1 MTNIS
6 VWLWITVFVYVI
18 FQIFT
23 LGTRSFDG
31 DEGVILNVVQSS
43 SWNEF
48 WVRIGS
54 DVHSPLY
61 HILAKASVSI
71 FGIHEWSLRLPAAA
85 AGGLLI
91 LLGFWLGKKIWSDKW
106 KALVLGICLGF
117 APYLYYFHQEARFYS
132 LLLLG
137 AVITYGAL
145 LEIIKKPNA
154 RSYIIFIIGALIL
167 VWTQYLGWFVLG
179 AEFIAIIIM
188 RQWKLVSWGLIIFG
202 LLLLSYTPFIKIAFD
217 QFSGRLSEQGGLLI
231 IQNIQGI
238 ISAFYRFGADRLVL
252 GVSPGELMSSN
263 WIKVFLFIISLI
275 APVVVFI
282 FGLGRI
288 KKYQP
293 WITIAWIVSILSVVV
308 ALLVS
313 EIGSRS
319 SRYLI
324 YLWPFY
330 GVILIN
336 GAWIIYKKVWGK
348 IIIGLLIILW
358 IGALGVHVIDE
369 NRAIGARDIAR
380 YLSYEMKE
388 NDVVLVKG
396 ALAGGEKAVFNYY
409 AARQL
414 TVIDYYADYK
424 PGELSKNRKT
434 PEDVIKKLAEKY
446 GAVWYYDFTY
456 GKLDIDTLY
465 HFVGQRNIGID
476 KEQKEVILYKIAGL

>member
-1 MTNIS
+1 M
-6 VWLWITVFVYVI
+6 VVYI
-18 FQIFT
+18 LLQIFS

-31 DEGVILNVVQSS
+31 DEGVILNVVSTG
-43 SWNEF
+43 SWNDF
-48 WVRIGS
+48 WLHIAS
-54 DVHSPLY
+54 DVHPPLY

-117 APYLYYFHQEARFYS
+117 APYLFYFHQEARFYS
-132 LLLLG
+132 LLLVG
-137 AVITYGAL
+137 AVLTYGSL
-145 LEIIKKPNA
+145 MEIIKKPNV
-154 RSYIIFIIGALIL
+154 RSWIIFVIGALIL
-167 VWTQYLGWFVLG
+167 VWTQHLGWFILG

-202 LLLLSYTPFIKIAFD
+202 LLVLSYVPFIKIAYE
-217 QFSGRLSEQGGLLI
+217 QFAGRLGEQGGLLI
-231 IQNIQGI
+231 MQNIEGI

-263 WIKVFLFIISLI
+263 WIKVILFIISLI
-275 APVVVFI
+275 VPLIIFI
-282 FGLGRI
+282 FGFVG
-288 KKYQP
+288 KKDKNKT
-293 WITIAWIVSILSVVV
+293 WTLFAWIVAGLSVII

-336 GAWIIYKKVWGK
+336 GAWIIHKKLWGK
-348 IIIGLLIILW
+348 IIITLLIILW
-358 IGALGVHVIDE
+358 IGTLGTHIFSE
-369 NRAIGARDIAR
+369 NRALGARDIAK
-380 YLSYEMKE
+380 YLSEEMKD

-396 ALAGGEKAVFNYY
+396 ALCGGEKAVLAYY
-409 AARQL
+409 APRDL
-414 TVIDYYADYK
+414 SINDYYADYK
-424 PGELSKNRKT
+424 PGELSKNRAT
-434 PEDVIKKLAEKY
+434 PEEAIKNLTEKY
-446 GAVWYYDFTY
+446 DAVWYYDFTY
-456 GKLDIDTLY
+456 GTLNIDSLE
-465 HFVGQRNIGID
+465 HFVGQRGLGID
-476 KEQKEVILYKIAGL
+476 KEQKEIILYKVAGL